1 MSKTYFF
8 NLIFPVI
15 YQAFN
20 LLTTVAIKWITMCLR
35 VRQTTPAED
44 DPRVP
49 RPQAPQAPEIH
60 GPTMV

>member
-20 LLTTVAIKWITMCLR
+20 LLTTVAIKLCLR
-35 VRQTTPAED
+35 VRQTPAED

-49 RPQAPQAPEIH
+49 RPEAPQAPQIH